1 MPFRLFVYSRQKYAT
16 RKDKKKKKSP
26 CKKTEKHHANR
37 RNFSAK
43 KRKNAMRKDAILNFN
58 FVVFLR
64 GVFTSFCFFFFF
76 AWRLFIFSPG
86 VISSCQPLA
95 RRLFVFSRRKNAMR
109 KDEKMKRRH
118 AKKTKKKKKDEI
130 MPYKIMKIR
139 KDDIT
144 KRRNNGKTK
153 RRQNVIC

>member
-76 AWRLFIFSPG
+76 CMASFHLFPWRYFVLSASRTASFRLF
-86 VISSCQPLA
+86 A
-95 RRLFVFSRRKNAMR
+95 AKERHAKRR
-109 KDEKMKRRH
+109 KDEKTPCEKN
-118 AKKTKKKKKDEI
+118 KKKKK
-130 MPYKIMKIR
+130 KMK
-139 KDDIT
+139 
-144 KRRNNGKTK
+144 
-153 RRQNVIC
+153 